1 MTLTGIIL
9 CGGASRRMGR
19 PKALL
24 DYEGESFLDRL
35 IGLFQA
41 SCDDVIVVLGHEA
54 DRILAGSKR
63 ASQARCVLNPN
74 YEQGQ
79 LSSLQR
85 GLEEAAGADAV
96 LFTPV
101 DYPAVRPSTV
111 QTLAASLRSTAGG
124 FLVAVPRFRGRHGH
138 PAGFLGVLIPEFLAL
153 PREATARD
161 VIHRYRQR
169 TLYIDVDD
177 PGVVMDVDDPVQY
190 AALFREASS

>member
-1 MTLTGIIL
+1 VTLTGIIL
-9 CGGASRRMGR
+9 CGGASRRMGH

-54 DRILAGSKR
+54 DRIRAGSKR
-63 ASQARCVLNPN
+63 AGQARCILNPN

-96 LFTPV
+96 LFSPV
-101 DYPAVRPSTV
+101 DYPAVRLSTMQV
-111 QTLAASLRSTAGG
+111 LAASLRSAAGE
-124 FLVAVPRFRGRHGH
+124 FLIAVPCFRGRHGH

-161 VIHRYRQR
+161 VVHRYRER

-177 PGVVMDVDDPVQY
+177 PGVVIDVDDPAQY
-190 AALFREASS
+190 AALLKEASS